1 LSAQRRVVVRRR
13 AALRGSRRTAAL
25 AGPAGSGDYGLTG
38 SAMYGV
44 AGHDVPGVPAIVG
57 LQLRQAL
64 RTVGAVAALLV
75 GAPVLAAWLPEPG
88 AWVAMSVAVHLAWVG
103 LAVRQLRRAERLER

>member
-1 LSAQRRVVVRRR
+1 
-13 AALRGSRRTAAL
+13 
-25 AGPAGSGDYGLTG
+25 
-38 SAMYGV
+38 M
-44 AGHDVPGVPAIVG
+44 PAIMS

-75 GAPVLAAWLPEPG
+75 GIPVLAAWLPEPG